1 MKYMQVSGTATIM
14 STTCATFAMPIHFA
28 HFVDCLPE
36 GSMKSASIAA
46 RSAFAIGHAKIPI
59 GAHSTNPTHAIV
71 KSNCARCG
79 FNSCVGG
86 VCVML

>member
-1 MKYMQVSGTATIM
+1 
-14 STTCATFAMPIHFA
+14 
-28 HFVDCLPE
+28 
-36 GSMKSASIAA
+36 MKSASIAA
-46 RSAFAIGHAKIPI
+46 RSAFAMGHAKIPI